1 MKVDKIPSAWL
12 QSEGRRLD
20 CGPYMSGARK
30 ARLRLDSMKA
40 PKMALKTV
48 TLGGLDGLVNAGR
61 FKRLWVDKPAYG
73 SPFLSSTDIL
83 HADLSN
89 VAYISH
95 KAITENPKL
104 LIHTGWTLITRSGT
118 IGRMAYARPDM
129 DGLACSE
136 HVLRVIPDPAKIPA
150 GFLYAYLSSKFGVPL
165 VVEGTYGAIIQHIE
179 PHHIAELPVP
189 RLGDEPESRIHEL
202 IEAAAC
208 SRADATLYKREA
220 ITNLALGLGLSNL
233 DDAGISTSFA
243 TFNVAALELSRL
255 DAAHY
260 SPVCLSASKELARS
274 STASKILGE
283 AARVFTPGIFKRQHV
298 DDSGYGYAYFS
309 GSELFQNGP
318 THRGYLSK
326 KSPKI
331 QEYLV
336 EKNWLLVQ
344 DAGQIGGL
352 IGRVVRVAPDVA
364 GGVVSNHLMRI
375 VPRSDE
381 DGAYLF
387 AVMSSPHG
395 YRSIIRHAFGTSIPQ
410 LEPKHISGITIPWPD
425 HGFRKHI
432 ARSVLRAWDL
442 EDRAVSSERQAI
454 ELVENAIEAA
464 T

>member
-20 CGPYMSGARK
+20 CGPYMSGARR
-30 ARLRLDSMKA
+30 ARKRLESMNAQKT
-40 PKMALKTV
+40 ALV
-48 TLGGLDGLVNAGR
+48 NLTLGGGEGIVNAGR
-61 FKRLWVDKPAYG
+61 IKRLWVEDPEFG
-73 SPFLSSTDIL
+73 LPFLSSTDIL
-83 HADLSN
+83 QADFSN
-89 VAYISH
+89 VRLISK
-95 KAITENPKL
+95 KALRDNPKL
-104 LIHTGWTLITRSGT
+104 VISQGWTLITRSGT
-118 IGRMAYARPDM
+118 IGRTAFARSDM
-129 DGLACSE
+129 DGMACTE
-136 HVLRVIPDPAKIPA
+136 DVLRVIPDPTKILP
-150 GFLYAYLSSKFGVPL
+150 GYLYAYLSSKFGVPL
-165 VVEGTYGAIIQHIE
+165 IVEGTYGAIIQHIE
-179 PHHIAELPVP
+179 PNHIAELPVP
-189 RLGDEPESRIHEL
+189 RLGNEAETRIHEL

-208 SRADATLYKREA
+208 SRASAILYKSEA
-220 ITNLALGLGLSNL
+220 ITNLASGLGLSNME
-233 DDAGISTSFA
+233 DAGISTSFA
-243 TFNVAALELSRL
+243 TFSIAALNLSRL

-260 SPVCLSASKELARS
+260 SPVCLSASKELACS
-274 STASKILGE
+274 STEWKILGE

-298 DDSGYGYAYFS
+298 DNSGYGYAYFS
-309 GSELFQNGP
+309 GTELFQNGP
-318 THRGYLSK
+318 MHRGYLSK

-336 EKNWLLVQ
+336 EKNWLLIQ

-442 EDRAVSSERQAI
+442 EDRAVSAERQAI